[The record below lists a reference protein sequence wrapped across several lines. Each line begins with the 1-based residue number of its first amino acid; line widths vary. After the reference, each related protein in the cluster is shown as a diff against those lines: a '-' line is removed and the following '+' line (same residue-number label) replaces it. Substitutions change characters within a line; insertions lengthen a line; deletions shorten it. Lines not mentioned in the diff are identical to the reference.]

1 MQSINDVPRESRF
14 VNVRGFLLCALLLLL
29 GTGLVPNSAQAQ
41 ALALTQAQRQ
51 AYLNYY
57 APVIL
62 QRAEEDSSKPGRDWI
77 SNYDFDRDGN
87 FSNNRYTWANLL
99 SSYVA
104 AGAANSGA
112 YQNWRIRPTLYSSLV
127 EYQDGTRKG
136 LLLLY
141 HVFHPVDKMAGDIH
155 DWERIEIVVRA
166 VTGTPGGTGEYVGH
180 VTVTSHGDHVMRRNG
195 SSDLKFMQVASGKH
209 VLIWQADED
218 TGYGSTHAHEL
229 HFVQD
234 SYGTISA
241 SVSANGTADVDVTN
255 DDDKNVHY
263 VWVPETSSAAVT
275 AWNAKPISYS
285 SASSLASRRDSQTS
299 WSNVKRITYELQD
312 LADVFA
318 TQWGGSTWWTSWTDD
333 DTVDVLLESAIVNEA
348 GVAEVPAGLQRFYLG
363 SRDAYS
369 SDQTD
374 GREGVISKSW
384 FWGAYS
390 AEENA
395 DDFPTGSGEDFGGYS
410 GEGRDSFNRNR
421 ANASGDFGSLGN
433 YWRQHDFFV
442 HSGVLNTSENYEA
455 GIWLVGAW
463 YLPQNGGYDGRWA
476 QLFDD
481 RPSFEA
487 APLPPPPPP
496 SCPVTAQQQCENDGG
511 IWNSTTCTCRVLCPD
526 CQIP

>member
-1 MQSINDVPRESRF
+1 MQLINDVPHESRF
-14 VNVRGFLLCALLLLL
+14 ANVRGFFLCALLLLL
-29 GTGLVPNSAQAQ
+29 GAGLVPSSAQAQ
-41 ALALTQAQRQ
+41 ASVLTQAQRQ

-57 APVIL
+57 APVIM

-77 SNYDFDRDGN
+77 SNYDFDRDSN
-87 FSNNRYTWANLL
+87 FANNRYTWANVL

-104 AGAANSGA
+104 AGAAGTGA
-112 YQNWRIRPTLYSSLV
+112 YQNWRIRPTLYSSVV
-127 EYQDGTRKG
+127 EYMDGGSKR

-141 HVFHPVDKMAGDIH
+141 HVFHPVDKMAGAIH
-155 DWERIEIVVRA
+155 DWERIEISVRA
-166 VTGTPGGTGEYVGH
+166 VIGTPGAAGESVGY
-180 VTVTSHGDHVMRRNG
+180 VTVTSHGDHVMRSAG
-195 SSDLKFMQVASGKH
+195 SSDLRFMQVASGKH
-209 VLIWQADED
+209 VMIWQADED

-234 SYGTISA
+234 SYSTISA
-241 SVSANGTADVDVTN
+241 SVAANGTADVDVTN

-275 AWNAKPISYS
+275 AWNAKAISYS

-299 WSNVKRITYELQD
+299 WSQVKRITYELQD
-312 LADVFA
+312 MADVFA
-318 TQWGGSTWWTSWTDD
+318 TQWSGSTWWTSWTDD
-333 DTVDVLLESAIVNEA
+333 STEDVLLDSPIVNEA
-348 GVAEVPAGLQRFYLG
+348 GVGEVPAGLQRFYLG

-374 GREGVISKSW
+374 GRDAVIAKSW

-395 DDFPTGSGEDFGGYS
+395 DDFTSGSDDFGGYDGS
-410 GEGRDSFNRNR
+410 GRDSFNRTR
-421 ANASGDFGSLGN
+421 ANASGDAGSIGN

-442 HSGVLNTSENYEA
+442 HSGVLDSREHYEA
-455 GIWLVGAW
+455 GLWLVGAW
-463 YLPQNGGYDGRWA
+463 YLPQNGGFDGRWA

-481 RPSFEA
+481 RRDFEA
-487 APLPPPPPP
+487 APLPPPPAPTC
-496 SCPVTAQQQCENDGG
+496 SVTAEQQCSVNGG
-511 IWNSTTCTCRVLCPD
+511 AWNSTTCTCRVLCSG